1 MHMSH
6 YTHAMRT
13 HTPHSPHATHDAT
26 PLERPPQGTH
36 SHKKKSAQVCV
47 LAQNFSRPLTRFCY
61 VTRGT
66 FLYLY
71 EMGS

>member
-1 MHMSH
+1 M
-6 YTHAMRT
+6 
-13 HTPHSPHATHDAT
+13 TPHRS
-26 PLERPPQGTH
+26 RPPQGTH